1 MQLNQLK
8 PNHKRKKRK
17 RVGRGDTYAGLGRK
31 GQTTRAGR
39 RMKPAIREFIK
50 RYPKLRGY
58 RFKSR
63 KDAVEVVNLDTLE
76 RNFKEEE
83 TVSPL
88 SLLEKGLISKTK
100 GKIPQVKILGR
111 GTLRKKLDFK
121 DCIFSEKAKQKVKPT
136 AAEPVDKDEAAG
148 IPAAKKAKR
157 KVKRKA
163 KAKAKAKGKAKLRQ
177 KKANPPASQARKK
190 PAGRKA
196 SAKKSIG
203 KAKK

>member
-8 PNHKRKKRK
+8 PIHKRKKRR

-39 RMKPAIREFIK
+39 KMKPAIREFVK

-63 KDAVEVVNLDTLE
+63 KAPVEIINLRILE
-76 RNFKEEE
+76 KKFKEGE
-83 TVSPL
+83 TVSPF
-88 SLLEKGLISKTK
+88 SLLEKGLIAKFK

-111 GTLRKKLDFK
+111 GELNKKLHFK
-121 DCIFSEKAKQKVKPT
+121 DCILSKSVQQKVKKVVSDEK
-136 AAEPVDKDEAAG
+136 AASLSVTGASSKRK
-148 IPAAKKAKR
+148 KKA
-157 KVKRKA
+157 VKPRSGTK
-163 KAKAKAKGKAKLRQ
+163 
-177 KKANPPASQARKK
+177 KK

-196 SAKKSIG
+196 PKKKASKRNKAAK
-203 KAKK
+203 